1 MIKGV
6 TIWVSATIW
15 VIVTFWVI
23 WEFRIEEMV
32 SVEFIPEIEDQES
45 PINTNSSYFFPK
57 IEQKWCDYFG
67 ICDYST
73 CDYYESLQY
82 LFLRLEQSM
91 KLFDP
96 YQESRSIFALAKR

>member
-1 MIKGV
+1 M

-15 VIVTFWVI
+15 VIVTIWVI
-23 WEFRIEEMV
+23 GEFRIEEMV
-32 SVEFIPEIEDQES
+32 SVE
-45 PINTNSSYFFPK
+45 FFPK
-57 IEQKWCDYFG
+57 IEQKWCDYFDK
-67 ICDYST
+67 CDYSS
-73 CDYYESLQY
+73 CDYYECLQY